1 VDQGGGLLR
10 GRYGSVAAEY
20 QDQEIVQLFP
30 ARYPDRFVEDSH
42 HPETSGIIFRKRVDG
57 AIWKRV
63 AWDEKLATN
72 TEMKI
77 LVRFD
82 GTPEWDSDNIYNVN
96 EQMVVSG
103 TSSDFAENPKGF
115 LYLLENAH
123 DLNRLHSSGGI
134 QADMI
139 EIKVTCQYLAGS
151 FDPYQDPPANSYKDS
166 PWLKALRVEYVA
178 PVTVHLSED

>member
-1 VDQGGGLLR
+1 MDLKV
-10 GRYGSVAAEY
+10 
-20 QDQEIVQLFP
+20 
-30 ARYPDRFVEDSH
+30 
-42 HPETSGIIFRKRVDG
+42 
-57 AIWKRV
+57 
-63 AWDEKLATN
+63 
-72 TEMKI
+72 

-82 GTPEWDSDNIYNVN
+82 GTPEWDSDNVYNVS
-96 EQMVVSG
+96 EKMVTSG
-103 TSSDFAENPKGF
+103 TSSDFAANPKGF
-115 LYLLENAH
+115 LYLVDSPH

-151 FDPYQDPPANSYKDS
+151 FDPYQDPPGNSYKDS